1 MKLYFLIH
9 KQFVHY
15 EDQILQQEKNNS
27 LTKLRKHS
35 NWFSKTN
42 LVNTSITIRIHS
54 SVVTKFDGGF
64 QEKFKTS
71 LVSSLFD
78 RQLDEGIFNWIVKS
92 N

>member
-27 LTKLRKHS
+27 LTKLIKES
-35 NWFSKTN
+35 NLFFKTN
-42 LVNTSITIRIHS
+42 LVYTSITIRIHS

-71 LVSSLFD
+71 LLSSLFD
-78 RQLDEGIFNWIVKS
+78 RQLDEGIFN
-92 N
+92 

>member
-1 MKLYFLIH
+1 MKLYLLIH

-27 LTKLRKHS
+27 LTKLIKYS
-35 NWFSKTN
+35 NWSWKIN
-42 LVNTSITIRIHS
+42 VVNTSITIRIHS

-71 LVSSLFD
+71 LFSSLVD
-78 RQLDEGIFNWIVKS
+78 RQLDEGIFSWIVKS